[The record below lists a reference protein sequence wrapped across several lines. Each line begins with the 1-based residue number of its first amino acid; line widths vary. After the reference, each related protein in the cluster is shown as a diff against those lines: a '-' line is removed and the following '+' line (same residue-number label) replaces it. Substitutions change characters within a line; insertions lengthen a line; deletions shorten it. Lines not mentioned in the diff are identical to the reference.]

1 MICLEVSLLWQEF
14 LLERTIFIKQN
25 VCVCARNL
33 YTPSGITCLSA
44 FLQKDE
50 IGYENLIK
58 KKQAFPQGHW
68 TLDHERSQF
77 TSTSKFVAYVRK
89 YSKIQHFFAEVILES
104 REQRKAFDKSNLLFP
119 RLSLSLFFLLSSF
132 SSSSPSPFSSSSSL
146 SLSLCLFLCL
156 SLSLSFSASRL
167 FLFIFLF
174 FSCFSYCTF
183 NKRLE
188 VQKVTQSTC

>member
-1 MICLEVSLLWQEF
+1 MKTS
-14 LLERTIFIKQN
+14 
-25 VCVCARNL
+25 
-33 YTPSGITCLSA
+33 S
-44 FLQKDE
+44 
-50 IGYENLIK
+50 

-132 SSSSPSPFSSSSSL
+132 SSSSPSPFSSSYSLSL

-156 SLSLSFSASRL
+156 SLSLSLPLVSFSLSL
-167 FLFIFLF
+167 FSFPVSLIAP
-174 FSCFSYCTF
+174 
-183 NKRLE
+183 
-188 VQKVTQSTC
+188 STKD